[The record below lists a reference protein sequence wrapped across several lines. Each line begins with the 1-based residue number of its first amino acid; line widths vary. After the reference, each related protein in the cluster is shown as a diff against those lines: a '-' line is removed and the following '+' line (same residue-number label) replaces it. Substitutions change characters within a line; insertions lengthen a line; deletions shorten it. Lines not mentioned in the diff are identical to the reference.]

1 MQDMKWYGSQ
11 FNSWSGNQN
20 DAKAGPWR
28 PLPNQLIDRGED
40 DLKDD
45 EFFDDEEEDDKN
57 DDTNHEYDDEDDLF
71 DGRFTE
77 MADQWMELMRSVRT
91 SGRTAVV
98 DDTQS
103 TLKGLFGQPVA

>member
-1 MQDMKWYGSQ
+1 MYPPLDFRTRPLIGDRDMQDMKWYGSQ

-20 DAKAGPWR
+20 DAKAGSWW

-45 EFFDDEEEDDKN
+45 EFFDDEEEDDKD

-71 DGRFTE
+71 DDE
-77 MADQWMELMRSVRT
+77 DDDDDL
-91 SGRTAVV
+91 V
-98 DDTQS
+98 DDDDDDY
-103 TLKGLFGQPVA
+103 LDDVIDDD